1 MEDTVMRTSTR
12 ALACAA
18 SLAAIIGAAIFVV
31 PASSQQPAPAT
42 KVTTLMKQAL
52 ADIPGREAIVITL
65 DIPPGAG
72 SPPHRHPGH
81 HVFGYVLEG
90 TYKIKVDQGPETV
103 LTKGQTFH
111 EAPGQLHAVSA
122 NASQTEPAKV
132 LAFIVAE
139 SGKPITVP
147 EKQ

>member
-1 MEDTVMRTSTR
+1 MRTSAR
-12 ALACAA
+12 ALGGVASVAA
-18 SLAAIIGAAIFVV
+18 MISVAMLAPVAA
-31 PASSQQPAPAT
+31 QQSAPAT
-42 KVTTLMKQAL
+42 KVTPLMKEAL
-52 ADIPGREAIVITL
+52 PEFPGHEVTILTL
-65 DIPPGAG
+65 DIPPGVS
-72 SPPHRHPGH
+72 SPAHRHPGH

-90 TYKIKVDQGPETV
+90 SYKIKVGDGPEMV

-132 LAFIVAE
+132 LVFMVAE
-139 SGKPITVP
+139 SGKPVTVP

>member
-1 MEDTVMRTSTR
+1 MRRSALT
-12 ALACAA
+12 LACSASLVAIAAAAMLVPAA
-18 SLAAIIGAAIFVV
+18 SQ
-31 PASSQQPAPAT
+31 QQPPAT
-42 KVTTLMKQAL
+42 KVTPLMKEVL
-52 ADIPGREAIVITL
+52 PEFPGHEVTVLTL
-65 DIPPGAG
+65 DIPPGVS
-72 SPPHRHPGH
+72 SPAHRHPGH

-90 TYKIKVDQGPETV
+90 SYRIKVDQGPETV

-132 LAFIVAE
+132 LVFMVAE
-139 SGKPITVP
+139 SGKPVTVP

>member
-1 MEDTVMRTSTR
+1 MRNSAR
-12 ALACAA
+12 PLACALT
-18 SLAAIIGAAIFVV
+18 SIVIIGASAFL
-31 PASSQQPAPAT
+31 PAAAQQPAPAT
-42 KVTTLMKQAL
+42 KVTTLLKQAL
-52 ADIPGREAIVITL
+52 ADYPGHEVLMLTL
-65 DIPPGAG
+65 DIPPGGG
-72 SPPHRHPGH
+72 SPAHRHPGH

-90 TYKIKVDQGPETV
+90 SYKLKVGDGAETV
-103 LTKGQTFH
+103 LSKGQTFY

-132 LAFIVAE
+132 LAVLVAE

>member
-1 MEDTVMRTSTR
+1 MTRRAVRTLDY
-12 ALACAA
+12 ALSMLVLVAA
-18 SLAAIIGAAIFVV
+18 MPVA

-42 KVTTLMKQAL
+42 QVTTLLKEAI
-52 ADIPGREAIVITL
+52 AEFPGREIIMITL

-81 HVFGYVLEG
+81 HIFGYVLEG
-90 TYKIKVDQGPETV
+90 SYRLKLDQGAERV

-111 EAPGQLHAVSA
+111 EAPGQLHAVSG

-147 EKQ
+147 ERQQ

>member
-1 MEDTVMRTSTR
+1 MSAAM
-12 ALACAA
+12 LAP
-18 SLAAIIGAAIFVV
+18 GA
-31 PASSQQPAPAT
+31 SQQQAPAA
-42 KVTTLMKQAL
+42 KVTALMKQTL
-52 ADIPGREAIVITL
+52 AEFPGHEVNILTL

-90 TYKIKVDQGPETV
+90 SYKLKLDQGPETV
-103 LTKGQTFH
+103 LTNGQTFH

-132 LAFIVAE
+132 LVFMVAE
-139 SGKPITVP
+139 SGKPVTVP

>member
-1 MEDTVMRTSTR
+1 MEDTVMRTSARTLMY
-12 ALACAA
+12 AV
-18 SLAAIIGAAIFVV
+18 SLAAILGAAAPV

-42 KVTTLMKQAL
+42 KVTTVMKQAL
-52 ADIPGREAIVITL
+52 PEIPGREVIVITL
-65 DIPPGAG
+65 DIPPGAA

-90 TYKIKVDQGPETV
+90 SYKIKLDQGQETV

-122 NASQTEPAKV
+122 NASQTEPARV
-132 LAFIVAE
+132 VAFMIVE

>member
-1 MEDTVMRTSTR
+1 MRRSAR
-12 ALACAA
+12 ALGCIA
-18 SLAAIIGAAIFVV
+18 SLAAIMSAAMLA
-31 PASSQQPAPAT
+31 PAVSQQQAPAT
-42 KVTTLMKQAL
+42 KVTALMKQAL
-52 ADIPGREAIVITL
+52 AEFPGHEVNILTL

-90 TYKIKVDQGPETV
+90 SYKLKLDQGPETV

-132 LAFIVAE
+132 LVFMVAE
-139 SGKPITVP
+139 SGKPVTVP